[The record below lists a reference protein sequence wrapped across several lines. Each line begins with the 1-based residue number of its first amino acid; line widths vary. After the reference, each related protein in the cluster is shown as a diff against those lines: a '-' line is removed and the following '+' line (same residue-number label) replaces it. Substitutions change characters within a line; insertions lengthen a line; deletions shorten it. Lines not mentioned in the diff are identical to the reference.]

1 MEAIYRFA
9 LYFLMGGCTTLAASY
24 LNETGKGGAAAMV
37 ASLPVFFLLTSLIA
51 YYASGPQTA
60 IDYARGM
67 VLANVPWLVAVVV
80 FGFGIH
86 QGYHPLVTAAF
97 SVILYLLI
105 MSAAA
110 GLI

>member
-9 LYFLMGGCTTLAASY
+9 LYFFLGGITTLAASY

-37 ASLPVFFLLTSLIA
+37 ASLPIFFVMTALIA

-60 IDYARGM
+60 IDYSKGM
-67 VLANVPWLVAVVV
+67 VLANVPWLVAVVM

-86 QGYHPLVTAAF
+86 QGYHPIGSAVLAV
-97 SVILYLLI
+97 VLYVLI
-105 MSAAA
+105 MAATA
-110 GLI
+110 GLV

>member
-9 LYFLMGGCTTLAASY
+9 LYFLLGGCTTLAASY
-24 LNETGKGGAAAMV
+24 LNESGKGGAAAMV
-37 ASLPVFFLLTSLIA
+37 ASLPVFFILTALIA

-86 QGYHPLVTAAF
+86 QGYHPIATAAL
-97 SVILYLLI
+97 SVI
-105 MSAAA
+105 
-110 GLI
+110 